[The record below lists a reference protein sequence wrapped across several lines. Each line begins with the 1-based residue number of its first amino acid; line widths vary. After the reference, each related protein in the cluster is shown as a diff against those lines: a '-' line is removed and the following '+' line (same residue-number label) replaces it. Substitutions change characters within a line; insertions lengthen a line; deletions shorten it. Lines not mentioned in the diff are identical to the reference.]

1 MFAGMIGLNLPT
13 PVTPL
18 TSLSGFGLEEYGVSL
33 DMKRDDLIHPF
44 ISGNKWRKLKYL
56 LKDARSQQKRVLVTF
71 GGAWSNHLLAT
82 ACAGALFGFG
92 TIGFV
97 RGDEK
102 VSNPLLAMCRM
113 YGMELRFVDR
123 GRYRDKRMLFD
134 ELAAT
139 EARPTGPVSGNVSGS
154 DRMTAEDLY
163 FVDEGGY
170 AAGALAGCAEIVQEL
185 TTEYDHIFCACGTGT
200 TLAGLSLGLQQ
211 AGCSTQLHGVP
222 VLAGGEFIAENI
234 RELYTDAVFQLHT
247 DYHFGGYAKTKPEL
261 LQFIRTFCSQTGIL
275 IEPVYTGKLCYAVL
289 DLIRMGNFER
299 GCKILILHTGGMT
312 GIMGMHELFCN

>member
-18 TSLSGFGLEEYGVSL
+18 TSLRGFGLEEYGVSL

-56 LKDARSQQKRVLVTF
+56 LDDARSQQKRVLVTF

-123 GRYRDKRMLFD
+123 GRYRNKRMLFD
-134 ELAAT
+134 EL
-139 EARPTGPVSGNVSGS
+139 
-154 DRMTAEDLY
+154 TAEELY

-170 AAGALAGCAEIVQEL
+170 AAGALAGCAEVVQEL

-200 TLAGLSLGLQQ
+200 TLAGLSLGLQR

-289 DLIRMGNFER
+289 DLIRAGNFER
-299 GCKILILHTGGMT
+299 GSKILILHTGGMT